1 MKKRKLVL
9 ALMLS
14 LMMLVTMIPSFS
26 FADETGGAASSA
38 GSGAISTATSG
49 NCGATA
55 NDHVTWKL
63 TQNNKDAANPTYTLT
78 ISGSGAMADYANWTK
93 EGVEDTRPWKD
104 FLEDITEIKVGEG
117 ITRIG
122 DRAFHFI
129 NKIGGEQR
137 PAPREITITFP
148 ETLKEFGEEAC
159 VRANIKSVDIP
170 ESVTTLGASTFYQCK
185 NLETITGLEGAEKI
199 GNYAFYGCESATS
212 DLLLTSATSIGNS
225 AFQGCKALTNVSF
238 PNVTTIGA
246 SAFAGCSALSGKVDL
261 AKATEI
267 GQRAFEGCNIE
278 SIKLLK
284 VTSIPWGLVKDCKM
298 LKSVVLNK
306 NVTSIAKDIFSGC
319 TALESIDFGGA
330 CVTLESYM
338 FKGYKNLKSVTGLEN
353 ATVEKYAFNECT
365 ALESITFG
373 ENSTVAE
380 TALNGCSGLKT
391 VDFGGAD
398 VTVKSSMF
406 ESQYDN
412 DGKCTRGY
420 PNLKSVTGLKNAK
433 TADGK
438 AWDRAFINC
447 KALETVDFDG
457 ASIALGSYI
466 FTGCENLEKLSGMEN
481 VTALSGAGTI
491 RKMDKLAAFKVPAN
505 ITSINTTYLFSE
517 CPALKVIDF
526 TTVKNLSGVTFNSG
540 SSNAAGTAFSKSC
553 DGAAIYVKDTGDANT
568 IGQYAVNYPIMVTN
582 GGTFTD
588 NIQFVEGSLAKP
600 TKANNKFLGWYDNAD
615 CDGTAVTTAQVGKTY
630 YAKWTPKIATT
641 ISVNSI
647 SDRTYNGNPIK
658 LEATDCTV
666 NGSHGN
672 ITFSYQRQ
680 DGNGN
685 WSDLDTAPSNAGT
698 YRVKATVAEDDT
710 YASADS
716 DYVNF
721 TIAKADPSY
730 NIPQNL
736 EAIEGQTLADVT
748 LPEGFTWDAD
758 ETTSVGNPGT
768 NTFNVTYTPA
778 DTDNYNT
785 IESIN
790 VTLKVHMKWVA
801 LNEAPV
807 INAEDKTLT
816 VGDKFDP
823 MDGVTAT
830 DKEDGDLTD
839 QIEIAKNTVDTSKAG
854 LYSVTY
860 EVTDKDGASVEKSIN
875 VVVKEKTAPPTTV
888 SQDGSANGS
897 KTGDAMPIGMLAV
910 LMLAAT
916 AGIAF
921 CGRKLY
927 KSR

>member
-14 LMMLVTMIPSFS
+14 LMMLVTIIPSFS
-26 FADETGGAASSA
+26 FADETSGAAS
-38 GSGAISTATSG
+38 GATSTAMSG
-49 NCGATA
+49 DCGATA

-63 TQNNKDAANPTYTLT
+63 TQNNNDAANPTYTLT
-78 ISGSGAMADYANWTK
+78 IDGSGAMADYDNWTK
-93 EGVEDTRPWKD
+93 EGVEDARPWKD
-104 FLEDITEIKVGEG
+104 FLKDITEIKVGEG

-122 DRAFHFI
+122 DRAFHFVHQ
-129 NKIGGEQR
+129 IGSEQR

-159 VRANIKSVDIP
+159 VRANIKYVDIP

-185 NLETITGLEGAEKI
+185 NLETITGLEGAEEI

-212 DLLLTSATSIGNS
+212 DLSLTSATSIGNS
-225 AFQGCKALTNVSF
+225 AFQGCKALTNVSI
-238 PNVTTIGA
+238 PNVTTIGT
-246 SAFAGCSALSGKVDL
+246 SAFAGCSALSGEVNL

-267 GQRAFEGCNIE
+267 GQRAFEGSNIE
-278 SIKLLK
+278 SINLLK
-284 VTSIPWGLVKDCKM
+284 VTSVPWGLVKDCKS
-298 LKSVVLNK
+298 LNSVVLNE
-306 NVTSIAKDIFSGC
+306 NVTSIAKEFLSGC
-319 TALESIDFGGA
+319 TALESIDFGEA
-330 CVTLESYM
+330 HVTLESYM
-338 FKGYKNLKSVTGLEN
+338 FKGYKKLKSVTGLEN
-353 ATVEKYAFNECT
+353 AKVGQYAFNECT

-373 ENSTVAE
+373 ENSTVAG

-398 VTVKSSMF
+398 VTVETSMF

-457 ASIALGSYI
+457 ASIALGNYI

-540 SSNAAGTAFSKSC
+540 SSNAAGTAFTKSC
-553 DGAAIYVKDTGDANT
+553 DGAAIYVKDAGDANT

-600 TKANNKFLGWYDNAD
+600 TKANNKFLGWYDN
-615 CDGTAVTTAQVGKTY
+615 DGTAVTTAPTAGKTY
-630 YAKWTPKIATT
+630 YARWTPKPATT
-641 ISVNSI
+641 ISVNTI
-647 SDRTYNGNPIK
+647 SDRTYNGNPIELK
-658 LEATDCTV
+658 ENDCTV
-666 NGSHGN
+666 NGSSGN
-672 ITFSYQRQ
+672 IAFSYQQQ

-685 WSDLDTAPSNAGT
+685 WTDLDTVPTNAGA

-710 YASADS
+710 HASAVS
-716 DYVNF
+716 EYVEF
-721 TIAKADPSY
+721 TINKATPKYDV
-730 NIPQNL
+730 PQNL
-736 EAIEGQTLADVT
+736 EAFEGQTLADVT
-748 LPEGFTWDAD
+748 LRPGFTW
-758 ETTSVGNPGT
+758 EQPTTTSVGNPGI
-768 NTFNVTYTPA
+768 NTFTVTYKPA
-778 DTDNYNT
+778 DTDNYKT
-785 IESIN
+785 INGIE
-790 VTLKVHMKWVA
+790 VKLKVHMNWVA
-801 LNEAPV
+801 LNEVPV

-816 VGDKFDP
+816 VGDKFNP

-897 KTGDAMPIGMLAV
+897 KTGDTMPIGMLAV
-910 LMLAAT
+910 LMLAAA

>member
-26 FADETGGAASSA
+26 FADATGGA
-38 GSGAISTATSG
+38 GSGATSG
-49 NCGATA
+49 TTIPAMSGDCGATGS
-55 NDHVTWKL
+55 DVKWKL
-63 TQNNKDAANPTYTLT
+63 EQNNNDVANPTYTLT

-137 PAPREITITFP
+137 PVPRAITITFP

-212 DLLLTSATSIGNS
+212 DLLLMSATSIGNS

-338 FKGYKNLKSVTGLEN
+338 FNGYKNLKSVTGLEN

-398 VTVKSSMF
+398 VTVKSGMF
-406 ESQYDN
+406 ETEYDN

-433 TADGK
+433 TADRK

-447 KALETVDFDG
+447 KALETLDFDG

-491 RKMDKLAAFKVPAN
+491 RKMNKLAAFKVPAN

-540 SSNAAGTAFSKSC
+540 SSNAAGTAFTKSC
-553 DGAAIYVKDTGDANT
+553 DGAAIYVKDAGDANT

-600 TKANNKFLGWYDNAD
+600 TKANHKFLGWYDNKGAVS
-615 CDGTAVTTAQVGKTY
+615 TAPTAGKTY
-630 YAKWTPKIATT
+630 YAKWLEKNPSTIALK
-641 ISVNSI
+641 NNLEL
-647 SDRTYNGNPIK
+647 DRTYGDPAVALSKDSCNV
-658 LEATDCTV
+658 T
-666 NGSHGN
+666 GSNGN
-672 ITFSYQRQ
+672 ITFVYEQQ
-680 DGNGN
+680 DGDKWIKVDGVP
-685 WSDLDTAPSNAGT
+685 TNAGA
-698 YRVKATVAEDDT
+698 YRVKAMLDEDADN
-710 YASADS
+710 ASAES
-716 DYVNF
+716 AYVNF

-768 NTFNVTYTPA
+768 NTFTVTYTPA

-785 IESIN
+785 IEGIN

-801 LNEAPV
+801 LNEVPV
-807 INAEDKTLT
+807 IKAEDKTLT

-823 MDGVTAT
+823 MDGVTAA

-910 LMLAAT
+910 LMLAAA